1 MPTEAEEPRP
11 GPHPDPPADLHER
24 ELPIVDSRG
33 PWFRIHRRERDPV
46 FFGKTG
52 LGRFDAPDGAYG
64 VLYAAQDFRGA
75 FIETFGWT
83 TGANVVAPSELET
96 RALAELKTTEE
107 LDLVDLTGKGLAL
120 LGADARLATGDHAVS
135 QRWASAL
142 FGHPRSPDG
151 LLCRARHD
159 PEMLTVALHERTA
172 AEGLSA
178 EPLGALSEPANAT
191 LLGAAMDHYGFTL

>member
-1 MPTEAEEPRP
+1 
-11 GPHPDPPADLHER
+11 
-24 ELPIVDSRG
+24 
-33 PWFRIHRRERDPV
+33 V

-52 LGRFDAPDGAYG
+52 LGRFDAPDGGYG

-83 TGANVVAPSELET
+83 TGINVVARSELEG
-96 RALAELKTTEE
+96 RALAELRTSEE

-135 QRWASAL
+135 RRWSSTL

-151 LLCRARHD
+151 LLYRARHD
-159 PEMLTVALHERTA
+159 PEMLAVALHERA
-172 AEGLSA
+172 AAKGLGA
-178 EPLGALSEPANAT
+178 EPLGALSNPDMAAP
-191 LLGAAMDHYGFTL
+191 LGAAMDHYGFTL